1 MAADEKIT
9 VEWIATA
16 QGMMRTLDQMD
27 KRFEKQEK
35 LLQKMTDTGKRG
47 AIEVAGSFNKL
58 EQELKENEAALKRLV
73 IGSKEFDEQRRK
85 VDMLRGS
92 LARAKG
98 ELTGLR
104 TGAATFGEMKT
115 SMLAGVTAAGS
126 FVMALQRIAQAQRDI
141 VNTGADAALQIDTM
155 ARKFQIQAGI
165 ADPEREA
172 ATRAIIEQ
180 SSAAGVT
187 AESGFQA
194 ATQLAGSGF
203 DNAIETGTLKTIL
216 DTMQA
221 GSFKGQ
227 SDELV
232 AAFSQMMNAMGL
244 EKNNQNLQ
252 QVAVGAQS
260 LFKQTDFQLTDLSEF
275 AAIGGT
281 VKNANVQFNEGIA
294 AFTTLR
300 DSLPAGEAAT
310 GLRNLI
316 TKMQKGDITPEGKK
330 DLERLGVKAED
341 VDFVGESLTQVL
353 TNLNKATEKLGE
365 ADRNAA
371 LGKLFGTENV
381 TSARMLIEGVPRIQ
395 ELQGAQG
402 NAAQFEIDRQT
413 AAGSMQSGRNRLANQ
428 ELLQSLPIAGQLEER
443 RAAMDRRDAGL
454 RGAERQAAVEL
465 GAPAAAAVRM
475 GGGMASTIED
485 ATGADVVG
493 GSMRGESMSTSF
505 GIAIAKWFMRSETKQ
520 DELIRLQQ
528 EANAIAAGNRP
539 AARQQVPQARP
550 VRPGEAPLPGG
561 LVP

>member
-16 QGMMRTLDQMD
+16 KQMLETIQKVD
-27 KRFEKQEK
+27 KGLERQEK
-35 LLQKMTDTGKRG
+35 ALQKLTDTGKRG
-47 AIEVAGSFNKL
+47 AVEVAGSFNKL
-58 EQELKENEAALKRLV
+58 EQELKENEAALKKLV

-104 TGAATFGEMKT
+104 TGAAKFGEMKT
-115 SMLAGVTAAGS
+115 SMLAGVAAAGS
-126 FVMALQRIAQAQRDI
+126 LVMALQKIAQAQRDI
-141 VNTGADAALQIDTM
+141 VNTGSDAALQLDTM
-155 ARKFQIQAGI
+155 ARRFQIQAGI

-180 SSAAGVT
+180 ASAAGVT

-221 GSFKGQ
+221 GSFKGEADQ
-227 SDELV
+227 LV

-260 LFKQTDFQLTDLSEF
+260 LFKKTDFQLTDLSEF

-281 VKNANVQFNEGIA
+281 VKNANVQFDEGIA

-316 TKMQKGDITPEGKK
+316 TKMQKGDITKEGKA

-395 ELQGAQG
+395 ELQAAQG
-402 NAAQFEIDRQT
+402 NAAQFEIDRRT
-413 AAGSMQSGRNRLANQ
+413 AAESMQAGRNRLANQ
-428 ELLQSLPIAGQLEER
+428 ELLRVSPIATELEER
-443 RAAMDRRDAGL
+443 RARMDQRDANL
-454 RGAERQAAVEL
+454 RALERQASVQL
-465 GAPAAAAVRM
+465 GAPAAGLMRA
-475 GGGMASTIED
+475 GGATLSTIED

-493 GSMRGESMSTSF
+493 GAMRGQSMSSSF
-505 GIAIAKWFMRSETKQ
+505 GMALARWFMSSDKKQ

-539 AARQQVPQARP
+539 AARQPAAQNRP
-550 VRPGEAPLPGG
+550 IRPGEDLLPGG